1 MITFTFPENVTHSST
16 VHIWAILFWPIYSMY
31 FHSQSRYCSGSRWG
45 RVRRPCEWGR
55 HFGEGGTGSP
65 RREEGAS
72 VEPGQGKRE
81 DVIRDRMRRRQEDEE
96 DDPCM
101 ASGCQHAQSELM
113 CTARK
118 TKMNVLVMYIF
129 VYLLYLLFQ
138 ENKSFGASTICIH
151 PLM

>member
-1 MITFTFPENVTHSST
+1 
-16 VHIWAILFWPIYSMY
+16 
-31 FHSQSRYCSGSRWG
+31 
-45 RVRRPCEWGR
+45 VRGPCEWGR

-65 RREEGAS
+65 RREQGAS
-72 VEPGQGKRE
+72 VESRQGKRE

-96 DDPCM
+96 DDPFM
-101 ASGCQHAQSELM
+101 ASGRQHAQSELM

-118 TKMNVLVMYIF
+118 IKVNVSVMYIF

>member
-1 MITFTFPENVTHSST
+1 MH
-16 VHIWAILFWPIYSMY
+16 
-31 FHSQSRYCSGSRWG
+31 G
-45 RVRRPCEWGR
+45 PCEWRR

-65 RREEGAS
+65 RREQGAS
-72 VEPGQGKRE
+72 VEPGRGKRK

-96 DDPCM
+96 DDPFM

-118 TKMNVLVMYIF
+118 TKSQCVGDVYSL
-129 VYLLYLLFQ
+129 YLLYLLFQ